1 MSNRYT
7 QRYNIKTKR
16 YEILDRLTQEGI
28 GDYPNITQ
36 ATHAAWS
43 LNMQAQEK
51 TRSER

>member
-16 YEILDRLTQEGI
+16 YEILDRLTEEGI
-28 GDYPNITQ
+28 GDYPNITA

-43 LNMQAQEK
+43 MNVKANKEAAK
-51 TRSER
+51 